1 VVSVTELQPSEVA
14 CVRYAQAL
22 NEFEEISKSSTL
34 AHLVRRVEAIER
46 AFKGNVG
53 INLDTTL
60 D

>member
-1 VVSVTELQPSEVA
+1 V
-14 CVRYAQAL
+14 QAL

-46 AFKGNVG
+46 ALKGNVE
-53 INLDTTL
+53 INLDATL